1 MEYLNGF
8 LKLDKTKYILS
19 KKNRLSISKKIYDSI
34 LLLHK
39 KNMTHNDLKPSNI
52 LVNPTTLETR
62 IIDFGSSTIFHTGK
76 ETFSPIDIGY
86 TPGFIT
92 LNPYIKHSR
101 DELIQND
108 ITNLLYVLYKYV
120 YNKEGSKN
128 KIKYFEKKLN
138 KK

>member
-1 MEYLNGF
+1 
-8 LKLDKTKYILS
+8 
-19 KKNRLSISKKIYDSI
+19 
-34 LLLHK
+34 
-39 KNMTHNDLKPSNI
+39 MTHNDLKPSNI

-62 IIDFGSSTIFHTGK
+62 IIDFGSSTIFHAGK

-108 ITNLLYVLYKYV
+108 ITNLLYFLYKYV